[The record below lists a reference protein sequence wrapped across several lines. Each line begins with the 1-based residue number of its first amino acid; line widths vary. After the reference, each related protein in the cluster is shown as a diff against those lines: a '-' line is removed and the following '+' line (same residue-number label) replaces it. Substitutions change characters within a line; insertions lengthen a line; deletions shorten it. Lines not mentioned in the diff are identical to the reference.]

1 MGSGVEVVQ
10 LTEGNT
16 CWHSFYQPATLPKHH
31 CSYQTLSYTPAIV
44 QGGTNHPG
52 RGCPPVSPCL
62 RCWFEQDVPR
72 GTATP
77 QGPERTLVP
86 SQSLREGVEGAGGRA
101 VVLNGQLR
109 VRGTE
114 GDRKGMGT
122 RVWSRGRERTVQGKG
137 RGRIKIGQKL
147 KQRQNGE
154 RDRKSNKA
162 GQGQRQDRVSDGDRG
177 QGQGRTVWDNK
188 RTEWEGK
195 KERETEGEE
204 GARGRIALR
213 RGSRG
218 GLGLTGGGNGGSEV
232 PDRRYRSSRDKGAAG
247 RRRAPGPT
255 PPHSRRGSAGTA
267 VLGSSLELPAR
278 GARGAGAATPRPG
291 WLRAAFGPPG
301 SPRPRRTG

>member
-1 MGSGVEVVQ
+1 ME
-10 LTEGNT
+10 
-16 CWHSFYQPATLPKHH
+16 
-31 CSYQTLSYTPAIV
+31 
-44 QGGTNHPG
+44 
-52 RGCPPVSPCL
+52 
-62 RCWFEQDVPR
+62 
-72 GTATP
+72 
-77 QGPERTLVP
+77 
-86 SQSLREGVEGAGGRA
+86 
-101 VVLNGQLR
+101 
-109 VRGTE
+109 
-114 GDRKGMGT
+114 
-122 RVWSRGRERTVQGKG
+122 SRGRERTVQGKG

-147 KQRQNGE
+147 KQRQNGD